1 MSEAT
6 IYLVKALMDILSVAV
21 LLTFLFRLLKV
32 DYHNPIVQGMVRI
45 TDVFTSRVRR
55 IIKPF
60 YGLDLSSILIV
71 VLLQVFAFYLISLS
85 GSILLN
91 IITMVSWA
99 LYSTLLL
106 SLRILWW
113 SLLAGIIISWVA
125 PMSSH
130 PAIRL
135 VQQMSDQICKPFR
148 FFLPPMGGLDFSP
161 ILAFVI
167 FQFLQ
172 MALRNLSLKAG
183 LPMGLSVGF

>member
-21 LLTFLFRLLKV
+21 LLTFFFRLLKV

-60 YGLDLSSILIV
+60 YGLDLSSLLIV

-85 GSILLN
+85 GSIFN

-148 FFLPPMGGLDFSP
+148 LFLPPMGGLDFSP

-183 LPMGLSVGF
+183 LPIGLSVGF